1 MIDLNDNLQKAQD
14 LVDQYLSLLNKRNE
28 LEEEFLAHKQK
39 IAEFSKT
46 SNIKT
51 LKSGNILLY
60 VFTKLKTVFPKKG
73 AKNRKIIEDI
83 MRQSKEWK
91 HAITFDVVKLG
102 QAFDK
107 KKLSK
112 TLMEK
117 LEPYIKKE
125 EKIRMYTRNMTKI
138 KK

>member
-14 LVDQYLSLLNKRNE
+14 LVDQYLSLLNERNE

-125 EKIRMYTRNMTKI
+125 EKVRMYTRNMS

>member
-14 LVDQYLSLLNKRNE
+14 LVDQYLSLLNERNE

-46 SNIKT
+46 SNMKT

-125 EKIRMYTRNMTKI
+125 EKVRMYTRNMSKN

>member
-14 LVDQYLSLLNKRNE
+14 LVDQYLSLLNERNE

-46 SNIKT
+46 SNMKT

-125 EKIRMYTRNMTKI
+125 EKVRMYTRNMS